1 MQERNYTITIK
12 ADALSGGKRK
22 AVAGDNTQ
30 SDTEKGKG
38 LLTKEG
44 AKTFATVMVA
54 YNSVKS
60 FATQIINHEVS
71 LVQLRTGSNELQER
85 ANLINQVAQQGV
97 GLLEGAI
104 AGAVVG
110 GLPGFIVGT
119 VLGVAHTVVG
129 YQQKAHTINL
139 QNRLENISIEMNYAR
154 AGANG
159 SRRNNE

>member
-1 MQERNYTITIK
+1 MDDRNYKITIK

-30 SDTEKGKG
+30 SDTEKSKNTIPETMSR
-38 LLTKEG
+38 L
-44 AKTFATVMVA
+44 FAAVP
-54 YNSVKS
+54 VKS

-85 ANLINQVAQQGV
+85 ANLINQATQKGLGILGASFVAGV
-97 GLLEGAI
+97 PGMLYSATMTLANGAI
-104 AGAVVG
+104 DYMQKV
-110 GLPGFIVGT
+110 
-119 VLGVAHTVVG
+119 HTL
-129 YQQKAHTINL
+129 NM
-139 QNRLENISIEMNYAR
+139 QNALENISIGMNYAR